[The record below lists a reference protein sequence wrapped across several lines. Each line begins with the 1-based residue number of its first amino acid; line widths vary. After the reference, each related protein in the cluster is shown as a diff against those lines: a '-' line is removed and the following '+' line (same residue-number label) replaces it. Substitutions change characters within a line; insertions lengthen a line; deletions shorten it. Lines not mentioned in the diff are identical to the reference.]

1 MHGLVNK
8 SIESFVT
15 DTYGP
20 DLWRQVCDDLGT
32 PGLSFEPLLHYD
44 DTQTHDL
51 IASVAASLGKPH
63 QEVLE
68 DVGTYLVSHQNTQ
81 AIRRL
86 LRFCGAT
93 FYDFVLSL
101 DTLRDRARL
110 AVDDLDLP
118 RLDGASMNEGT
129 IILKVQ
135 PIWSGFSD
143 VLVGLIRAMADD
155 YGALVFIQRDFVPQG
170 WDRIEVI
177 LIQHDFGSGNSFDL
191 SVSATS

>member
-1 MHGLVNK
+1 M
-8 SIESFVT
+8 
-15 DTYGP
+15 
-20 DLWRQVCDDLGT
+20 
-32 PGLSFEPLLHYD
+32 
-44 DTQTHDL
+44 
-51 IASVAASLGKPH
+51 
-63 QEVLE
+63 
-68 DVGTYLVSHQNTQ
+68 
-81 AIRRL
+81 
-86 LRFCGAT
+86 
-93 FYDFVLSL
+93 SL

-118 RLDGASMNEGT
+118 RLDVASMNEGT

-177 LIQHDFGSGNSFDL
+177 LIQHDFGSGNRFDL